1 MNLQDLTAENARELE
16 LGGGVSGAVVS
27 GIDNGGAAQRGGV
40 VPGDV
45 ITAINQQEVG
55 SAAEAVRELNRIESG
70 RTAFLLIQRRDGQ
83 VFLRVRKE

>member
-1 MNLQDLTAENARELE
+1 M
-16 LGGGVSGAVVS
+16 
-27 GIDNGGAAQRGGV
+27 
-40 VPGDV
+40 
-45 ITAINQQEVG
+45 ITAINQQDVG